1 MSSIS
6 HRYADFSSLG
16 PDGGPEDLIPLEK
29 AEDQKV
35 HAFEEGYQAGWAD
48 ADKNHAIE
56 QKSID
61 DEFLHSLRDLSFTY
75 QEALSRITRS
85 LNSLFGQMMTTLLPQ
100 TVNVSMRAQ
109 IIEQLVALAAS
120 QTSGSISIR
129 VSDSHLHLLEDLL
142 EGIEL
147 NPPVSVIS
155 DPTLSP
161 NQLFVSLDILEREI
175 NLDAVCEEIRT
186 AMEAFT
192 FHTQQE
198 HLDA

>member
-1 MSSIS
+1 MISIS

-16 PDGGPEDLIPLEK
+16 PDGAPEDLIPLEK

-61 DEFLHSLRDLSFTY
+61 GEFLHSLRDLSFTY

-129 VSDSHLHLLEDLL
+129 VSDSHLHLLEDRKRC
-142 EGIEL
+142 
-147 NPPVSVIS
+147 V
-155 DPTLSP
+155 DPTYL
-161 NQLFVSLDILEREI
+161 
-175 NLDAVCEEIRT
+175 T
-186 AMEAFT
+186 
-192 FHTQQE
+192 
-198 HLDA
+198 